1 MRSKNDHLGNN
12 IINKCKEVISL
23 QVGGGEGTELGTGHV
38 ERLPV
43 TGRLPVAG
51 RFPVLYF
58 VIT

>member
-23 QVGGGEGTELGTGHV
+23 QVGGGEGAELGTGLV
-38 ERLPV
+38 ERLPA
-43 TGRLPVAG
+43 TG